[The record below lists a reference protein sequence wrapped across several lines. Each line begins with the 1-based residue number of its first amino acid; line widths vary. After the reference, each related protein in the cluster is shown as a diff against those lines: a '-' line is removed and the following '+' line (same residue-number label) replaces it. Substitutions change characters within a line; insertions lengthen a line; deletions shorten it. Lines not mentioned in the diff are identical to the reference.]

1 MADVGLSQ
9 SAASQQ
15 WSQFVGW
22 WKQQLWECIPAGWRA
37 RSIQARRPA
46 MWAPA
51 TDQVWAPGAS
61 TLDSQMFT
69 RSALAQRGGQ
79 ATLVAGDSNGF
90 RRIVELPV
98 AVSGRLQQV
107 LSFELDRLTPLRAS
121 DLYYDFRVLDRN
133 AAAGNCRVEVVAVP
147 RARVA
152 PWLADAQQRNVEVTR
167 LLLSPTDVD
176 SSLNLLAATQ
186 VVAAPSRYRWLNT
199 ALLALC
205 ALLAIALVAFPLWQM
220 RQQVIDLQP
229 VEASAKAEAQA
240 ASILQT
246 QLEKQIGE
254 YNLPLARKHGAP
266 LVVQVIDDLTKRLPD
281 DTWAQSFEIK
291 STPNPKDQKDKVRE
305 VIVQGETGSGGKI
318 LQMFQESPLLKDPV
332 FKATMTRVAAN
343 AERFHIAGE
352 LVAAEMPK
360 SLLLS
365 DPSAVMTVSGG
376 SVVPVAPAAPAG
388 APTSAKATPAAV
400 SGTPAAA
407 TAPPSTA
414 TATSAAPPAAGSG
427 TTPAPPAGSTMT
439 PTSVDALRKGGSS
452 TANTTVPPAA
462 PAGSGSNGGI
472 PVATPEKRP

>member
-15 WSQFVGW
+15 WSQFLGW
-22 WKQQLWECIPAGWRA
+22 WKAQLWQCIPAGWRA
-37 RSIQARRPA
+37 RTIQARRPA

-61 TLDSQMFT
+61 ALESQMFT
-69 RSALAQRGGQ
+69 RSALAQRGGP

-90 RRIVELPV
+90 RRIVELPI

-152 PWLADAQQRNVEVTR
+152 LWLADAQQRNVEVTR

-176 SSLNLLAATQ
+176 SSLNLLTASQAE
-186 VVAAPSRYRWLNT
+186 VVPSRYRWLNT

-205 ALLAIALVAFPLWQM
+205 ALLAIALIAFPLWQM
-220 RQQVIDLQP
+220 RQQVIDLLP
-229 VEASAKAEAQA
+229 VEATARADAQA
-240 ASILQT
+240 ASILQG

-291 STPNPKDQKDKVRE
+291 STPNQKDQKDKVRE

-332 FKATMTRVAAN
+332 FKATMTRVAPN
-343 AERFHIAGE
+343 AERFHISGE

-388 APTSAKATPAAV
+388 APSSAKATPAAAV

-407 TAPPSTA
+407 TTAQPTVTTPSAPPPATASPNAPTA
-414 TATSAAPPAAGSG
+414 TPTAA
-427 TTPAPPAGSTMT
+427 
-439 PTSVDALRKGGSS
+439 DASRKGSAT
-452 TANTTVPPAA
+452 TAQPATT
-462 PAGSGSNGGI
+462 GSGSNGGV